1 MLITGS
7 RPNLRECVS
16 LGTGITLAGLVATL
30 LPAVLAG
37 QRPDLILAEPIPG
50 IPIAFEVEPLGLF
63 FALIASALWVV
74 TTLYSIGYM
83 RSHGETNQTRFYAFF
98 AVAIGSTMGIA
109 FSQNLFTLFVFY
121 ELLTLSTYPLVTHT
135 GTQEAKQGGRVYL
148 GLSLIHI

>member
-63 FALIASALWVV
+63 FALIGSALWVV
-74 TTLYSIGYM
+74 TTL
-83 RSHGETNQTRFYAFF
+83 
-98 AVAIGSTMGIA
+98 
-109 FSQNLFTLFVFY
+109 
-121 ELLTLSTYPLVTHT
+121 
-135 GTQEAKQGGRVYL
+135 
-148 GLSLIHI
+148 

>member
-1 MLITGS
+1 MNTLTLAVILPFAGAVVVLITGS

-16 LGTGITLAGLVATL
+16 LGTGITLAGLVASL

-37 QRPDLILAEPIPG
+37 QRPHITLAEPIPG
-50 IPIAFEVEPLGLF
+50 IPIAFEVEPLGLL
-63 FALIASALWVV
+63 FALIASSLWVV

-83 RSHGETNQTRFYAFF
+83 RGHGETNQTRFYAFF

-121 ELLTLSTYPLVTHT
+121 ELLT
-135 GTQEAKQGGRVYL
+135 
-148 GLSLIHI
+148 